1 MPFFVGDLV
10 VSVSGCCIDEN
21 AGPLLNPCVELS
33 VGNKLHSTR
42 LPVELRGGTV
52 GDGEGGSRKRRSS
65 AVAFH
70 GVTERDVLMVTVL
83 DRSPPPSS
91 TAPDGRTR
99 PPYVAEAKPLRCTH
113 WGSGGRPT
121 RRTCVMAPPEEVQE
135 LASGGSA
142 VGRDGGDPR
151 GRGGTNS
158 GGGIDVLCRGGEST
172 VQLAICWSPAIRL
185 KRPLSLVARAGRLT
199 ARVVS
204 RKIDRPAAAVLNLGL
219 GGAEKACDFFLFGD
233 PRLKAAALVASAVS
247 LSLGSAVVVAAAACF
262 LPVMLALSA
271 AAAATFATLAPPALA
286 LTWVFACTGPACEQ
300 LWRPLLV
307 WTGTRWGS
315 FRRLLLLPLEIE
327 AESWGE
333 GGDDG
338 DRGVLLKGPETS
350 AMGEEAARRWLPPP
364 SAADGRQAEEKP
376 NAIVPVGGEGSQ
388 DRRGGVRNGGN
399 AADAGAVVLLLACYQ
414 NLIGVLHTGLE
425 ASRWRPRPR

>member
-1 MPFFVGDLV
+1 MWLTLSLVG
-10 VSVSGCCIDEN
+10 SFAPSAQN

-42 LPVELRGGTV
+42 LPVESRGVTV
-52 GDGEGGSRKRRSS
+52 GEGEGASRKRRSS

-70 GVTERDVLMVTVL
+70 GVTE
-83 DRSPPPSS
+83 
-91 TAPDGRTR
+91 R

-121 RRTCVMAPPEEVQE
+121 RRTCVVAPLEEVQE
-135 LASGGSA
+135 LASGASA
-142 VGRDGGDPR
+142 VGRNGVDPR
-151 GRGGTNS
+151 GRGGANS
-158 GGGIDVLCRGGEST
+158 GGWSEVVRRGGEST

-199 ARVVS
+199 AHVVS

-219 GGAEKACDFFLFGD
+219 GGAEKASDFLFFGD

-300 LWRPLLV
+300 LWRPLLAHGKGV
-307 WTGTRWGS
+307 ERSHPLSSDFAPSTGS
-315 FRRLLLLPLEIE
+315 FILRDANLWCVQPARVHMLPITL
-327 AESWGE
+327 S
-333 GGDDG
+333 
-338 DRGVLLKGPETS
+338 DRVKMSP
-350 AMGEEAARRWLPPP
+350 
-364 SAADGRQAEEKP
+364 
-376 NAIVPVGGEGSQ
+376 
-388 DRRGGVRNGGN
+388 
-399 AADAGAVVLLLACYQ
+399 
-414 NLIGVLHTGLE
+414 
-425 ASRWRPRPR
+425 